1 MRVLPAHFLRVV
13 GMTREEAGY
22 VCVMDKK
29 NVKDSDEAP
38 IEQTVRSLAGVHA
51 EHQRDVHPT
60 QRNIEWLTSRIG
72 RPWFAYAVIL
82 FIVAWIGIDRFVGPP
97 RRFDGSTTFPLLQLI
112 LTILSLLIATFILI
126 TENRQGEHA
135 DQRAK
140 ITLQIA
146 LINEQKT
153 AKIIEL
159 LEQQRKDSPHLPDRE
174 DKEATHMAE
183 ATDLRTAI
191 EKLEEAE
198 SAER

>member
-1 MRVLPAHFLRVV
+1 MESKQAKS
-13 GMTREEAGY
+13 G
-22 VCVMDKK
+22 
-29 NVKDSDEAP
+29 DEAP

-60 QRNIEWLTSRIG
+60 QKNIEWLTARIG
-72 RPWFAYAVIL
+72 RPWFAYAIIA
-82 FIVAWIGIDRFVGPP
+82 FIVLWIAVDRFVGPP
-97 RRFDGSTTFPLLQLI
+97 HRFDATTFPLLQLI
-112 LTILSLLIATFILI
+112 LTILSLLVVVFILI

-159 LEQQRKDSPHLPDRE
+159 LEQQRKDDPHLPNRE
-174 DKEATHMAE
+174 DKQADHMAQ
-183 ATDLRTAI
+183 ATDLRVAI

-198 SAER
+198 GAER

>member
-1 MRVLPAHFLRVV
+1 MADNMPS
-13 GMTREEAGY
+13 
-22 VCVMDKK
+22 
-29 NVKDSDEAP
+29 DSKEAP

-51 EHQRDVHPT
+51 EHVRDLHPA
-60 QRNIEWLTSRIG
+60 QKNIEWLTSRIG
-72 RPWFAYAVIL
+72 RPWFAYAVIV
-82 FIVAWIGIDRFVGPP
+82 FIVGWIALDRIFGPQH
-97 RRFDGSTTFPLLQLI
+97 RFDGVAFPLLQLI
-112 LTILSLLIATFILI
+112 LTILSLIIATFILI
-126 TENRQGEHA
+126 TENRQGDHA

-174 DKEATHMAE
+174 DKEAKHMAE

-198 SAER
+198 GATQ

>member
-1 MRVLPAHFLRVV
+1 
-13 GMTREEAGY
+13 MTDNIPSDSKEA
-22 VCVMDKK
+22 
-29 NVKDSDEAP
+29 A
-38 IEQTVRSLAGVHA
+38 IEQTVRSLAGMHA
-51 EHQRDVHPT
+51 EHERQLHPM
-60 QRNIEWLTSRIG
+60 QKNIEWLTNRIG
-72 RPWFAYAVIL
+72 RPWFAYAIIS
-82 FIVAWIGIDRFVGPP
+82 FIVLWIAIDRLVVP
-97 RRFDGSTTFPLLQLI
+97 RERFDAGSFPVLQLI
-112 LTILSLLIATFILI
+112 LTILSLLTAVFILI

-140 ITLQIA
+140 VTLQIA

-183 ATDLRTAI
+183 ATDLRVAI

-198 SAER
+198 GATQ

>member
-1 MRVLPAHFLRVV
+1 MADNVPSDSK
-13 GMTREEAGY
+13 EA
-22 VCVMDKK
+22 
-29 NVKDSDEAP
+29 A

-51 EHQRDVHPT
+51 EHQRELHPA
-60 QRNIEWLTSRIG
+60 QKNIEWLTARIG
-72 RPWFAYAVIL
+72 RPWFAYAIIAFIL
-82 FIVAWIGIDRFVGPP
+82 LWIAIDRFAGPQH
-97 RRFDGSTTFPLLQLI
+97 RFDSTAFPLLQLI
-112 LTILSLLIATFILI
+112 LTILSLLVAVSILI
-126 TENRQGEHA
+126 TENRQGDHA

-159 LEQQRKDSPHLPDRE
+159 LEQQRKDSPHLPNRE

-183 ATDLRTAI
+183 ATDLRVAI